1 MRILYLTDTREI
13 GGAERH
19 VVDLAAGLAATG
31 HEVFVLAPQDEFV
44 GYAAREASGARAL
57 RAFSD
62 AYHDAP
68 TPARRLHALAGQ
80 LRRMIG
86 AFRRI
91 GPDVLHVNN
100 GGWPGADLLRL
111 APLAGRLAGVP
122 RRIMTV
128 HSNPWPRDGR
138 AQAVADAL
146 VWQNVQVVVCPSRA
160 LAAGLRDR
168 RGMPAAMGRLIHY
181 GVDAPGGKE
190 EGPGLRTRLASDGEL
205 LVGMVSARPVPEKGY
220 DVFLEAL
227 RATGPAV
234 RGVLVG
240 RYPPAFADRVAAAG
254 LGGRLELPGLQRHV
268 GSYFHAFDVLTVPS
282 TAEECM
288 PLVILEAA
296 AAGTA
301 TFGSRLSGIPEAVHD
316 GRTGR
321 VFPPGDGVAL
331 ARLIDEAAGDRQGLA
346 DMGAEAHRSWRAE
359 FSLDRMLAEHGAL
372 YEGRTATQA

>member
-1 MRILYLTDTREI
+1 MRIVYLTDTREI

-19 VVDLAAGLAATG
+19 LVDLAAGLAAAG
-31 HEVFVLAPQDEFV
+31 HEVSVLAPQDDFV
-44 GYAAREASGARAL
+44 GYAAREASGTRVL
-57 RAFSD
+57 RTFSD

-68 TPARRLHALAGQ
+68 TPGRRLRALAGQ

-86 AFRRI
+86 TFRRI
-91 GPDVLHVNN
+91 EPDVVHINN

-111 APLAGRLAGVP
+111 APLAARLAGVP

-138 AQAVADAL
+138 TQAVADRI
-146 VWQNVQVVVCPSRA
+146 VWGNVQEVVCPSRA
-160 LAAGLRDR
+160 VAAGLRDR
-168 RGMPAAMGRLIHY
+168 RGMPLALERLIHY
-181 GVDAPGGKE
+181 GVDPPEGE
-190 EGPGLRTRLASDGEL
+190 QEGPVLRKRLASDSEL

-227 RATGPAV
+227 RATGAAV

-240 RYPPAFADRVAAAG
+240 RYPPGFADRVAAAG
-254 LGGRLELPGLQRHV
+254 LDGRLELPGVQRQV
-268 GSYFHAFDVLTVPS
+268 GAYYHAFDVLTVPS

-301 TFGSRLSGIPEAVHD
+301 TFGSRLSGIPEAVDD

-321 VFPPGDGVAL
+321 VFPPGDAVAL
-331 ARLIDEAAGDRQGLA
+331 ARLIDEAAGDRLA
-346 DMGAEAHRSWRAE
+346 LAGMGAEAQRSWGTE
-359 FSLDRMLAEHGAL
+359 FSLDRMLAEHEAL
-372 YEGRTATQA
+372 YGGRTATQA